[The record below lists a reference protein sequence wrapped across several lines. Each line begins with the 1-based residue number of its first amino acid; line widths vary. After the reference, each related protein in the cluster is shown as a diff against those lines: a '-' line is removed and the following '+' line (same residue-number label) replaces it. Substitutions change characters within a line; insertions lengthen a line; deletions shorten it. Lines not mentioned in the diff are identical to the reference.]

1 MGRLNSN
8 LATGAQLLVDGL
20 VTNGVELVFGVP
32 GESYLAVLDALYDR
46 RDMLRFITCR
56 QEGGAANMA
65 DAYAKLTGRPGICM
79 VTRGPGAAN
88 ASIGIHTAF
97 QDSSP
102 VILFIGQ
109 VGRDMLEREAFQEVD
124 YRRMFGPM
132 AKWVA
137 QIDSADRVPEFVSR
151 AFHTATSGR
160 PGPVVLALPEDML
173 RDLAPTQTLRPH
185 QPSQASPSDASV
197 AALRDRLSGAER
209 PLALLGGGTWTPQAV
224 DDMAAFVRANGLPV
238 ACSFRA
244 MDCFDNRDPH
254 YVGQVGLGLN
264 PALADRIRQA
274 DLLLAIGPRLGEIT
288 TGGYDHLSVPTPA
301 QSLIHIHPGA
311 EELNRVYQ
319 ADLAIMAGMPQAA
332 AALRRMA
339 PVDGSA
345 WAAWRSS
352 AHADQQAFCQPTEV
366 PGPVNLGAVVRHV
379 SDTVPDDAVITT
391 GAGNYAAFVGR
402 FHQYRAYRTLLGP
415 TSGAMGYGVPAAVAA
430 KITQPKRTVVSFNG
444 DGCFLMNGQ
453 ELATAVQYDAP
464 AIFIIANNGT
474 YGTIRMHQERDY
486 PDRVLGTDLRNPDFA
501 ALGAAYGAWS
511 IRVDRTEDFPAAF
524 DAALGAGRPA
534 LIELTVDPEAILPS
548 ATLSAIR
555 GSGAQG

>member
-1 MGRLNSN
+1 MSNS
-8 LATGAQLLVDGL
+8 LCTGAELLVDGL
-20 VTNGVELVFGVP
+20 VTNGADLVFGVP

-46 RDMLRFITCR
+46 RDALRFITCR

-79 VTRGPGAAN
+79 VTRGPGATN

-109 VGRDMLEREAFQEVD
+109 VGRDMMEREAFQEVD

-173 RDLAPTQTLRPH
+173 RDRAPAQTLRPH
-185 QPSQASPSDASV
+185 QPSQASPSDASI
-197 AALRDRLSGAER
+197 AELRARLSKAER
-209 PLALLGGGTWTPQAV
+209 PLALLGGGTWTPEAV
-224 DDMAAFVRANGLPV
+224 DDIAAFVHSNSLPV

-254 YVGQVGLGLN
+254 YIGQVGLGLN
-264 PALADRIRQA
+264 SALADRLRQA

-288 TGGYDHLSVPTPA
+288 TAGYSHLSVPAPD
-301 QSLIHIHPGA
+301 QSLVHIHPGA

-319 ADLAIMAGMPQAA
+319 ADLAIVSGMPQAA
-332 AALRRMA
+332 AALRRMV

-345 WAAWRSS
+345 WAAWRS
-352 AHADQQAFCQPTEV
+352 AARADQQAFFEPTDV
-366 PGPVNLGAVVRHV
+366 PGQVNLGTVVRHV

-402 FHQYRAYRTLLGP
+402 FYQYRRYRTLLGP
-415 TSGAMGYGVPAAVAA
+415 TSGAMGYGVPSAVAA
-430 KITQPKRTVVSFNG
+430 KIAKPERTVVSFNG

-464 AIFIIANNGT
+464 VAFIVANNAT

-501 ALGAAYGAWS
+501 ALAAAYGAWS
-511 IRVDRTEDFPAAF
+511 TRVDKTEDFPAAF
-524 DAALGAGRPA
+524 DAALAAGRPA
-534 LIELTVDPEAILPS
+534 LIELTIDPEAISPS
-548 ATLSAIR
+548 VTLSAIR
-555 GSGAQG
+555 GAGTAS

>member
-1 MGRLNSN
+1 MSNS
-8 LATGAQLLVDGL
+8 LRTGAELLVDGL
-20 VTNGVELVFGVP
+20 VTNGADLVFGVP

-46 RDMLRFITCR
+46 QDVLRFITCR

-79 VTRGPGAAN
+79 VTRGPGATN

-109 VGRDMLEREAFQEVD
+109 VGRDMMEREAFQEVD

-173 RDLAPTQTLRPH
+173 RDHAPAQTLRPH
-185 QPSQASPSDASV
+185 KPSQASPSDASIADV
-197 AALRDRLSGAER
+197 RERLARAER
-209 PLALLGGGTWTPQAV
+209 PLALLGGGTWTPEAV
-224 DDMAAFVRANGLPV
+224 DDIAAFVHANGLPV

-244 MDCFDNRDPH
+244 TDCFDNRDPH
-254 YVGQVGLGLN
+254 YIGQVGLGLN
-264 PALADRIRQA
+264 PALANRLRQA

-288 TGGYDHLSVPTPA
+288 TAGYSHLSVPSPG

-319 ADLAIMAGMPQAA
+319 ADLAIMSGMPQAA
-332 AALRRMA
+332 AAVRRMA

-345 WAAWRSS
+345 WAAWLS
-352 AHADQQAFCQPTEV
+352 AARADQAAFFEPTRV
-366 PGPVNLGAVVRHV
+366 PGSVNLGTVVRHV

-402 FHQYRAYRTLLGP
+402 FYQYRRYRTLLGP

-430 KITQPKRTVVSFNG
+430 KIARPERSVISFNG

-464 AIFIIANNGT
+464 VVFIVAKNGT

-501 ALGAAYGAWS
+501 ALAVAYGAWS
-511 IRVDRTEDFPAAF
+511 ARVSKTEDFPAAF
-524 DAALGAGRPA
+524 DAALAEGRPA
-534 LIELTVDPEAILPS
+534 LIELIVDPEAISPS

-555 GSGAQG
+555 GSGAAS

>member
-1 MGRLNSN
+1 MSNS
-8 LATGAQLLVDGL
+8 LRTGAELLVDGL
-20 VTNGVELVFGVP
+20 VTNGANLVFGVP

-46 RDMLRFITCR
+46 RDVLRFITCR

-79 VTRGPGAAN
+79 VTRGPGATN

-109 VGRDMLEREAFQEVD
+109 VGRDMMEREAFQEVD

-173 RDLAPTQTLRPH
+173 RDHAAAQALRRH
-185 QPSQASPSDASV
+185 EPSQASPSDASIADV
-197 AALRDRLSGAER
+197 RARLSNAER
-209 PLALLGGGTWTPQAV
+209 PLALLGGGTWTPEAV
-224 DDMAAFVRANGLPV
+224 EDIAAFARANGVPV

-264 PALADRIRQA
+264 PALAKRIQQA

-288 TGGYDHLSVPTPA
+288 TAGYSHLSVPAPD
-301 QSLIHIHPGA
+301 QSLVHIHPGA

-319 ADLAIMAGMPQAA
+319 ADLAIMSGMPQAA

-345 WAAWRSS
+345 WAAWLSS
-352 AHADQQAFCQPTEV
+352 ARADQLDFFEPTEV
-366 PGPVNLGAVVRHV
+366 PGPVNLGTVVRHV
-379 SDTVPDDAVITT
+379 SDTVPDNAVITT

-402 FHQYRAYRTLLGP
+402 FYQYRRYRTLLGP

-430 KITQPKRTVVSFNG
+430 KIARPERTVVSFNG

-453 ELATAVQYDAP
+453 ELATAMQYDAP
-464 AIFIIANNGT
+464 VVFIVANNGT

-486 PDRVLGTDLRNPDFA
+486 PDRVLGTDLRNPDFT
-501 ALGAAYGAWS
+501 ALAAAYGAWS
-511 IRVDRTEDFPAAF
+511 TRVDKTEDFPAVF
-524 DAALGAGRPA
+524 DAALAAGRPA
-534 LIELTVDPEAILPS
+534 LIELTVDPEAISPS

-555 GSGAQG
+555 GSGTEP

>member
-1 MGRLNSN
+1 MSNS
-8 LATGAQLLVDGL
+8 LRTGAELLVDGL
-20 VTNGVELVFGVP
+20 VTNGADLVFGVP

-79 VTRGPGAAN
+79 VTRGPGATN

-109 VGRDMLEREAFQEVD
+109 VGRDMMEREAFQEVD

-132 AKWVA
+132 AKWIA

-173 RDLAPTQTLRPH
+173 RDHAPTKTLRPH
-185 QPSQASPSDASV
+185 RPSQASPSDASITEI
-197 AALRDRLSGAER
+197 RERLSRAER
-209 PLALLGGGTWTPQAV
+209 PLALLGGGTWTPEAV
-224 DDMAAFVRANGLPV
+224 NDIAAFARANGVPV
-238 ACSFRA
+238 TCSFRA

-254 YVGQVGLGLN
+254 YIGQVGLGLN
-264 PALADRIRQA
+264 PALADRLRQA

-288 TGGYDHLSVPTPA
+288 TAGYSHMSVPAPD
-301 QSLIHIHPGA
+301 QSLVHIHPGA

-319 ADLAIMAGMPQAA
+319 ADLAIMSGMPQAA
-332 AALRRMA
+332 SALRRMA

-345 WAAWRSS
+345 WAAWLS
-352 AHADQQAFCQPTEV
+352 AARADQAAFFEPTDV
-366 PGPVNLGAVVRHV
+366 PGQVNLGTVVRHV

-391 GAGNYAAFVGR
+391 GAGNYAGFVGR
-402 FHQYRAYRTLLGP
+402 FYQYRHYRTLLGP

-430 KITQPKRTVVSFNG
+430 KIARPERTVVSFNG

-464 AIFIIANNGT
+464 VVFIVANNGT

-501 ALGAAYGAWS
+501 ALAAAYGAWS
-511 IRVDRTEDFPAAF
+511 TRVDKTEDFPAAF
-524 DAALGAGRPA
+524 DAARAAGRPA
-534 LIELTVDPEAILPS
+534 LIELTIDSEAISPS

-555 GSGAQG
+555 GLGTAS

>member
-1 MGRLNSN
+1 MSNS
-8 LATGAQLLVDGL
+8 LRTGAELLVDGL
-20 VTNGVELVFGVP
+20 VTNGADLVFGVP

-79 VTRGPGAAN
+79 VTRGPGATN

-109 VGRDMLEREAFQEVD
+109 VGRDMMEREAFQEVD

-173 RDLAPTQTLRPH
+173 RDHAPTKTLRPH
-185 QPSQASPSDASV
+185 RPSQASPSDASITEI
-197 AALRDRLSGAER
+197 RERLSRAER
-209 PLALLGGGTWTPQAV
+209 PLALLGGGTWTPEAV
-224 DDMAAFVRANGLPV
+224 EDIAAFAHANGVPV

-254 YVGQVGLGLN
+254 YIGQVGLGLN
-264 PALADRIRQA
+264 PALADCLRQA

-288 TGGYDHLSVPTPA
+288 TAGYSHLSVPAPD
-301 QSLIHIHPGA
+301 QSLVHIHPGA

-319 ADLAIMAGMPQAA
+319 ADLAIMSGMPQAA
-332 AALRRMA
+332 SVLRRMA

-345 WAAWRSS
+345 WAAWLS
-352 AHADQQAFCQPTEV
+352 AARADQQAFFEPTDV
-366 PGPVNLGAVVRHV
+366 PGQVNLGTVVRHV

-391 GAGNYAAFVGR
+391 GAGNYAGFVGR
-402 FHQYRAYRTLLGP
+402 FYQYRHYRTLLGP

-430 KITQPKRTVVSFNG
+430 KIARPERTVISFNG

-464 AIFIIANNGT
+464 VVFIVANNGT

-501 ALGAAYGAWS
+501 ALAAAYGAWS
-511 IRVDRTEDFPAAF
+511 TRVDKTEDFPAAF
-524 DAALGAGRPA
+524 DGALAAGRPA
-534 LIELTVDPEAILPS
+534 LIELTIDSEAISPS

-555 GSGAQG
+555 GSGTAS